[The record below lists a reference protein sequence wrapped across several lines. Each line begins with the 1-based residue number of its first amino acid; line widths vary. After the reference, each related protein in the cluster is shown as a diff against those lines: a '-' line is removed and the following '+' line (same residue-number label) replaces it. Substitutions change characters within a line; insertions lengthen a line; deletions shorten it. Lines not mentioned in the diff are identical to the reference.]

1 MSDKCPAG
9 PSADSPLGFKS
20 SLLRYLQHYEVSA
33 VQQFISAIQ
42 KCDMSGIKT
51 AFISSV
57 PGSHKVEYYY
67 NQISVNQVSLQ
78 DGAMCLWGHRAMA
91 KLLRSHVPVSTSG
104 WEVVAQCSSIGSLGA
119 TPDIWLESQLGA
131 SLASSK
137 SRGGPRGRVSLIYP
151 SHADVL
157 SSYDGLEGGG
167 CLPYSR

>member
-67 NQISVNQVSLQ
+67 NQIL
-78 DGAMCLWGHRAMA
+78 
-91 KLLRSHVPVSTSG
+91 STKFPYRT
-104 WEVVAQCSSIGSLGA
+104 VLCVFGA
-119 TPDIWLESQLGA
+119 TEQWRS
-131 SLASSK
+131 
-137 SRGGPRGRVSLIYP
+137 
-151 SHADVL
+151 
-157 SSYDGLEGGG
+157 
-167 CLPYSR
+167 C